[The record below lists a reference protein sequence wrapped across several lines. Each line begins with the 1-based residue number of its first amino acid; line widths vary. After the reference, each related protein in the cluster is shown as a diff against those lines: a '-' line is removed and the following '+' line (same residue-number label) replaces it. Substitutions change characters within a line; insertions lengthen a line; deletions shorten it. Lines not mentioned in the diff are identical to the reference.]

1 MLVCTFLCP
10 FLHDYDVNKQT
21 TTKFSGSLFLN
32 LAMVPSNSTP
42 GGLHLTRGTSVGIIP
57 IKSERTQIHF
67 IRDVLVAVASL
78 DVKVPYV
85 LWGDNDVSLDWW
97 YNIIIYDELP
107 RKKKLARILD
117 KSEISVEP
125 FKLNKC
131 PRASFRSSTV
141 SYFFLFVQMPSTLGT
156 RGFFSRLRR
165 SCLRPSADETKL
177 PDVRENKPLVP
188 RVDATFFIRK
198 CTFIFLA
205 SLTNLAN

>member
-1 MLVCTFLCP
+1 
-10 FLHDYDVNKQT
+10 
-21 TTKFSGSLFLN
+21 
-32 LAMVPSNSTP
+32 MVPSNSTP
-42 GGLHLTRGTSVGIIP
+42 GGLNLTRSKSVGIIP
-57 IKSERTQIHF
+57 IKTERTQIHF
-67 IRDVLVAVASL
+67 LRDVLVAVASL

-117 KSEISVEP
+117 KREISVEP

-188 RVDATFFIRK
+188 RVDATFSIRK

>member
-67 IRDVLVAVASL
+67 IRDVLVAVAS
-78 DVKVPYV
+78 YV

-141 SYFFLFVQMPSTLGT
+141 SYFFLFVQKEVCICLFTLIT
-156 RGFFSRLRR
+156 WFFLAAS
-165 SCLRPSADETKL
+165 
-177 PDVRENKPLVP
+177 PLVSSAFGRRNEAP
-188 RVDATFFIRK
+188 RRTRE
-198 CTFIFLA
+198 
-205 SLTNLAN
+205 

>member
-67 IRDVLVAVASL
+67 LRDVLVAVASL

-117 KSEISVEP
+117 KREISVEP

-131 PRASFRSSTV
+131 P
-141 SYFFLFVQMPSTLGT
+141 G
-156 RGFFSRLRR
+156 RLLDHLRYHTF
-165 SCLRPSADETKL
+165 SCLFRCHL
-177 PDVRENKPLVP
+177 PLVP
-188 RVDATFFIRK
+188 EVFSRGFAARVFGLRPTKRSSPTYARI
-198 CTFIFLA
+198 
-205 SLTNLAN
+205 NLWYPG